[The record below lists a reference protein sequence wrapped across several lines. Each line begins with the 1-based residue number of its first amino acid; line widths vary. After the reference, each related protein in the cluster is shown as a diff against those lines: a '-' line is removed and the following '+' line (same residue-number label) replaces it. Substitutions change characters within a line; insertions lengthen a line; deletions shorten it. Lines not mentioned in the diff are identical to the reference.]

1 MYPAR
6 RRRVMAKYLLKA
18 SYTTDGVK
26 GVLKDGGTGRRA
38 AVEQTVEGLGGSLE
52 CFYFAFGEDDAIVIA
67 DLPDNQTAAAISMV
81 VNAAGGAQ
89 VSTVPLLTPEEA
101 DEATKKSVEYRSPGT

>member
-1 MYPAR
+1 
-6 RRRVMAKYLLKA
+6 MAKYLLKA

-52 CFYFAFGEDDAIVIA
+52 SFYFAFGEADAYVIA
-67 DLPDNQTAAAISMV
+67 DLPDNATAMAISLV

-89 VSTVPLLTPEEA
+89 VTTVPLITPEEA
-101 DEATKKSVEYRSPGT
+101 DGATKKSVEYSPPGG

>member
-1 MYPAR
+1 
-6 RRRVMAKYLLKA
+6 MAKYLLKA

-26 GVLKDGGTGRRA
+26 GVLMDGGTGRRA

-52 CFYFAFGEDDAIVIA
+52 SFYFAFGDADAYVIA
-67 DLPDNQTAAAISMV
+67 DLPDNATATAISLV

-89 VSTVPLLTPEEA
+89 VTTIPLITPEEA
-101 DEATKKSVEYRSPGT
+101 DEATKRSVEYSPPGG